1 MARVYIS
8 VGSNIDR
15 HINIC
20 AGLNA
25 LKQRYG
31 KLQLSSVYE
40 TKAVGFDGDPFF
52 NLVVA
57 LDTGESPQAIN
68 RFLKA
73 VEDMQERK
81 RQQEKFSPRTLDMD
95 LLLYGDKQMD
105 QPGLKIPHEDIFK
118 YAFVL
123 EPLAEIAPEI
133 IYPGET
139 KTFAKLWRNYKA
151 EKQFSNANIIDW
163 QIF

>member
-1 MARVYIS
+1 MEKIYVS

-15 HINIC
+15 HINIR

-31 KLQLSSVYE
+31 ELLISSVYE
-40 TKAVGFDGDPFF
+40 TEAVGFDGNPFF

-57 LDTGESPQAIN
+57 YEADESPQAVN
-68 RFLKA
+68 QYLKA
-73 VEDMQERK
+73 IETMQGRE

-95 LLLYGDKQMD
+95 LLLYGDKQFD
-105 QPGLKIPHEDIFK
+105 FPDLKIPREEIFK

-123 EPLAEIAPEI
+123 EPLAEIAAEMDC
-133 IYPGET
+133 PGEA
-139 KTFAKLWRNYKA
+139 KTFAELWQNYEV
-151 EKQFSNANIIDW
+151 EKQLSKANIVDW
-163 QIF
+163 QVF

>member
-1 MARVYIS
+1 MAKVYIS

-15 HINIC
+15 HINIY

-40 TKAVGFDGDPFF
+40 TEAVGFDGDPFF

-57 LDTGESPQAIN
+57 FDTDESPQAIN
-68 RFLKA
+68 QFLKA
-73 VEDMQERK
+73 VENMQGREH
-81 RQQEKFSPRTLDMD
+81 QQEKFSPRTLDMD

-105 QPGLKIPHEDIFK
+105 QPGLKIPREEIFE

-123 EPLAEIAPEI
+123 EPLAEIAPEMVC
-133 IYPGET
+133 PGET
-139 KTFAKLWRNYKA
+139 KTFAELWQTYQA
-151 EKQFSNANIIDW
+151 EKQSSKANIVDW